1 MMGGYYKRFE
11 MSENE
16 DIWVWLDLEMTGL
29 IPSEDQ
35 ILEVACVL
43 TNAKGEK
50 IGDAFSQVVYAP
62 EKRLESMDTVCV
74 DMHKSS
80 GLWGDVIRSKNSIE
94 SVESALLSFITNHTA
109 AHQKLFLCGNS
120 IHVDRAF
127 VKQYM
132 RSFDHILHYRM
143 IDVTSIGMFV
153 NATLE
158 AMQPFTKAK
167 SHRALD
173 DIEESI
179 AEFKYYQAL
188 VQHEA

>member
-1 MMGGYYKRFE
+1 
-11 MSENE
+11 MSESD

-29 IPSEDQ
+29 SPSEDQ

-43 TNAKGEK
+43 TNTKGEK
-50 IGDAFSQVVYAP
+50 VGDAFSQVVHAP
-62 EKRLESMDTVCV
+62 EERLKSMDAICV

-80 GLWGDVIRSKNSIE
+80 GLWDDVICSKNSIE
-94 SVESALLSFITNHTA
+94 SVESALLAFITNHTA

-120 IHVDRAF
+120 IHVDRTF

-143 IDVTSIGMFV
+143 IDVTSVGMFFS
-153 NATLE
+153 ATLE
-158 AMQPFTKAK
+158 NMKSFSKAK

-179 AEFKYYQAL
+179 AEFKYYQSL
-188 VQHEA
+188 VQNEA

>member
-1 MMGGYYKRFE
+1 
-11 MSENE
+11 
-16 DIWVWLDLEMTGL
+16 
-29 IPSEDQ
+29 
-35 ILEVACVL
+35 
-43 TNAKGEK
+43 
-50 IGDAFSQVVYAP
+50 
-62 EKRLESMDTVCV
+62 
-74 DMHKSS
+74 
-80 GLWGDVIRSKNSIE
+80 
-94 SVESALLSFITNHTA
+94 
-109 AHQKLFLCGNS
+109 
-120 IHVDRAF
+120 
-127 VKQYM
+127 M